1 MYNLIRSEVEST
13 IDYIE
18 RAIEQ
23 RDMWAARFPRLQIG
37 KIRPSLQRTT
47 VLARACP
54 PVKLGN
60 SMGIGGKLRQTLSAR
75 EILDLVRNDLERVE
89 REISL
94 ESVASVD
101 AVTTIGRYLQAGGG
115 KRLRPILVLLASRLV
130 GGVTDSSIRMAAVVE
145 MIHTATLVHDDVI
158 DTAKTRRGR
167 PSSNA
172 IWGNHTCVL
181 AGDWLYMQA
190 FQMALRERNFHVL
203 DLLITLTQMMVE
215 GELLQL
221 ERIGKI
227 EVSEA
232 DYMELVDRKTASL
245 FSVCARLGALM
256 GGADEALET
265 RLGDF
270 AWNLGIAFQ
279 LVDDV
284 LDFTS
289 SEAVLGKPVGS
300 DLREGKVTLP
310 LIYALDEAAPE
321 DRQLVHTVLKDGNYD
336 RAPFGKIL
344 QMIERHHGFERVRE
358 RAEAFTDKARAIMNE
373 FPESPEQ
380 RALTALTAL
389 VADRD
394 H

>member
-1 MYNLIRSEVEST
+1 MSSQLG
-13 IDYIE
+13 
-18 RAIEQ
+18 Q
-23 RDMWAARFPRLQIG
+23 
-37 KIRPSLQRTT
+37 SLT
-47 VLARACP
+47 P
-54 PVKLGN
+54 H
-60 SMGIGGKLRQTLSAR
+60 
-75 EILDLVRNDLERVE
+75 EILSLVQKDLERVE

-101 AVTTIGRYLQAGGG
+101 VVTTISRYLQDGGG
-115 KRLRPILVLLASRLV
+115 KRLRPILLLLSSRIAGKLNDGAV
-130 GGVTDSSIRMAAVVE
+130 RLAAVVE
-145 MIHTATLVHDDVI
+145 MIHAATLVHDDVI

-190 FQMALRERNFHVL
+190 FQLALRERNFRVL
-203 DLLITLTQMMVE
+203 DVLTSLTQLMVE

-227 EVSEA
+227 DVSEA

-245 FSVCARLGALM
+245 FSASARLGAM
-256 GGADEALET
+256 VTGADEGMEI
-265 RLGDF
+265 RLGEF

-289 SEAVLGKPVGS
+289 REQVLGKPVGS
-300 DLREGKVTLP
+300 DLREGKVTLA
-310 LIYALDEAAPE
+310 LIYALAEATAE
-321 DRQLVHTVLKDGNYD
+321 ERELVTTVLKDGSYD
-336 RAPFGKIL
+336 RVSFTDVL
-344 QMIERHHGFERVRE
+344 DFIERRRGVERARE
-358 RAEAFTDKARAIMNE
+358 RAQHFTEKARRIIGE
-373 FPESPEQ
+373 FPSSPYQ
-380 RALTALTAL
+380 RALCTVTEL
-389 VADRD
+389 VTDRD

>member
-1 MYNLIRSEVEST
+1 MGL
-13 IDYIE
+13 
-18 RAIEQ
+18 
-23 RDMWAARFPRLQIG
+23 G
-37 KIRPSLQRTT
+37 
-47 VLARACP
+47 
-54 PVKLGN
+54 KLG
-60 SMGIGGKLRQTLSAR
+60 QTLTAR
-75 EILDLVRNDLERVE
+75 EILDLVKKDLERVE
-89 REISL
+89 HEISL

-101 AVTTIGRYLQAGGG
+101 AVTTISRYLQDGGG
-115 KRLRPILVLLASRLV
+115 KRLRPILVLLSSGLTGSV
-130 GGVTDSSIRMAAVVE
+130 PDGSIRMAAVVE

-158 DTAKTRRGR
+158 DIAKTRRGR

-190 FQMALRERNFHVL
+190 FQMALRERNFRVL
-203 DLLITLTQMMVE
+203 DLLIALTQMMVE

-227 EVSEA
+227 QVSEA

-245 FSVCARLGALM
+245 FSACARLGAM
-256 GGADEALET
+256 MAGADEAVEA
-265 RLGDF
+265 RMGEF

-289 SEAVLGKPVGS
+289 HEKVLGKPVGS

-310 LIYALDEAAPE
+310 LIYALDHATPE
-321 DRQLVHTVLKDGNYD
+321 ERQLVEDVLKDENYD
-336 RAPFGKIL
+336 RVPFPKIL
-344 QMIERHHGFERVRE
+344 RMIERHRGFDRVRE
-358 RAEAFTDKARAIMNE
+358 RAQAFTDKARSMVLE
-373 FPESPEQ
+373 FPESPYQ
-380 RALTALTAL
+380 RALTALTDL
-389 VADRD
+389 VTDRD